1 MALFAIFFG
10 WVRECPSFL
19 DAFSFDE
26 SDSSLFLTMV
36 MFIQYYCSVID
47 PFLRIGIN
55 LYLKKH
61 EHEADAYAVEQ
72 GFGKELESSLIGLA
86 AADLGLIFE
95 SDVDTLLNSTHPSLL
110 NRLEAIDYEVSK
122 LHVKNK

>member
-1 MALFAIFFG
+1 
-10 WVRECPSFL
+10 
-19 DAFSFDE
+19 
-26 SDSSLFLTMV
+26 

-122 LHVKNK
+122 LQVKNK